1 LPSTNQQLVRFW
13 IGCDKGQT
21 STEYAVVVS
30 VITLTIVTT
39 FGVMSGSIQTALG
52 RVAGLL

>member
-13 IGCDKGQT
+13 IRCDKGQT

-39 FGVMSGSIQTALG
+39 FAVMSGSIQTALG